1 MQSEHEDDSQETK
14 HQQGGHLER
23 EHLLQVHLAEYSAL
37 TTRGTTFIT
46 LGVAV
51 CSIIPLY
58 LAFVGAIWEHAKSKP
73 HGISVL
79 IWGSLLVIQVVVLF
93 AVQLQ
98 NEQYQIVFYIET
110 ILRRRVHKLVQS
122 ENFWE
127 YEGFL
132 RQQRKPQHGA
142 TWWEH
147 SGSVGMLVFLIM
159 VAVAFR
165 YFTPLTK
172 WDAVGLSANLVPTIF
187 LFIKS
192 KDSAKRRREWQRAQ
206 AGYPI

>member
-1 MQSEHEDDSQETK
+1 MQQGHEDESQEGK
-14 HQQGGHLER
+14 PQHGEHQAHEQ
-23 EHLLQVHLAEYSAL
+23 LLAVHLAEYTAL

-58 LAFVGAIWEHAKSKP
+58 LAFVGGMWGPAKEIP

-79 IWGSLLVIQVVVLF
+79 VWGSLLVIQIVLLF
-93 AVQLQ
+93 ALQLQ
-98 NEQYQIVFYIET
+98 SDQYQIVFYIET
-110 ILRRRVHKLVQS
+110 KLKKRVHKLVQS

-147 SGSVGMLVFLIM
+147 SGGIGMLVFLIM
-159 VAVAFR
+159 VAVVFR
-165 YFTPLTK
+165 HFAGLTK
-172 WDAVGLSANLVPTIF
+172 WDVAGVGANVVPIVF

-192 KDSAKRRREWQRAQ
+192 KEAAERRRQWQRAQ

>member
-1 MQSEHEDDSQETK
+1 MQSEHEDDSQEANLR
-14 HQQGGHLER
+14 QGGHLAR

-58 LAFVGAIWEHAKSKP
+58 LAFVGAIWSYATSKP
-73 HGISVL
+73 HGMSVL
-79 IWGSLLVIQVVVLF
+79 VWGSLLVIQVVVLF

-132 RQQRKPQHGA
+132 REERKPEHGA

-147 SGSVGMLVFLIM
+147 SGSVGMFVFLTIVALVFWH
-159 VAVAFR
+159 
-165 YFTPLTK
+165 FTPVTK
-172 WDAVGLSANLVPTIF
+172 WDALGIGVNLVPTVF
-187 LFIKS
+187 LFVKS
-192 KDSAKRRREWQRAQ
+192 KDAAKRRGKWQRAQ
-206 AGYPI
+206 TGYPI

>member
-1 MQSEHEDDSQETK
+1 MPPEHEGDSPRANFE
-14 HQQGGHLER
+14 HGGHLAPKDF
-23 EHLLQVHLAEYSAL
+23 LQVHLAEYNAL

-58 LAFVGAIWEHAKSKP
+58 LAFVGAMWSYVTNKP
-73 HGISVL
+73 HGMSVL
-79 IWGSLLVIQVVVLF
+79 VWGSLLVIQVVLLF

-98 NEQYQIVFYIET
+98 DEQYQIVFYIET

-122 ENFWE
+122 NNFWE

-132 RQQRKPQHGA
+132 RAQRTPQRGA

-147 SGSVGMLVFLIM
+147 SASVGMLAFVIM
-159 VAVAFR
+159 VALIFR
-165 YFTPLTK
+165 YFAALTK
-172 WDAVGLSANLVPTIF
+172 WDAFGIGIDLVPTIF
-187 LFIKS
+187 LFMKS
-192 KDSAKRRREWQRAQ
+192 RDAARKRRKWQRVQ
-206 AGYPI
+206 TGYPI